1 MTTLLGWSPILLMIL
16 LAIIIIAIMSFLKGN
31 RRNSRPSIDLERR
44 VAELEEEN
52 RLLKRDSK
60 NFYN

>member
-16 LAIIIIAIMSFLKGN
+16 LAIIIIAIMSVLKGN